1 MSVSQ
6 SPGGTSGGLQGVQTI
21 STRARKISKSKN
33 DLDQIPIATPLL
45 GETQGQI
52 SNTKN
57 IQRSV
62 FYSLST
68 LPLLG
73 CPRER
78 FLAITSGSV
87 PDRF

>member
-6 SPGGTSGGLQGVQTI
+6 TPGGGGLQGVQTI
-21 STRARKISKSKN
+21 STRARKVSKSKN

-57 IQRSV
+57 IQR
-62 FYSLST
+62 
-68 LPLLG
+68 
-73 CPRER
+73 
-78 FLAITSGSV
+78 
-87 PDRF
+87 

>member
-21 STRARKISKSKN
+21 STRARKVSKSKN

-57 IQRSV
+57 IQR
-62 FYSLST
+62 
-68 LPLLG
+68 
-73 CPRER
+73 
-78 FLAITSGSV
+78 
-87 PDRF
+87 